1 MRTPEASERV
11 DKGYKI
17 FPTKHFTGQGG
28 GHGLRAILCT
38 LTNEKLEKNINY

>member
-28 GHGLRAILCT
+28 GGGHGLRVILCT
-38 LTNEKLEKNINY
+38 LTNEKLEKI